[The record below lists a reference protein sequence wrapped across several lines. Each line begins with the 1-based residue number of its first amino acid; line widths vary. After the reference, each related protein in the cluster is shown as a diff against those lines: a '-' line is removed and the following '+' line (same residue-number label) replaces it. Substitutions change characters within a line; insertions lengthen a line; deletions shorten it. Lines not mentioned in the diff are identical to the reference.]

1 MKGWLDMKIGIIGGG
16 WRADFFLRIAREL
29 PSEFEIAGVA
39 RTSREKAK
47 ETEKKWGVPGCA
59 GVDELLERHPEY
71 VVLSVPRTE
80 ALGLLTT
87 LLQREV
93 PVLCET
99 PPGASTEELVR
110 LWEMARSSQTPL
122 LVAEQY
128 FLQPYHSANLRLIE
142 EGALGEVVSMRNS
155 MMHGYHGINI
165 MRRVLGVG
173 MAGCRISGRVD
184 EFPITHT
191 CGRGGRDTSG
201 KVVTARRELFLFDF
215 DGGKTGVWDFS
226 GEQYFSAIRARHLS
240 VEGVRGEIFDTTVR
254 ILDRENKPCVIDYR
268 RVEAGPYSNLE
279 GFSLQALE
287 LGGRRLWEN
296 PFPGAR
302 LSDDE
307 LAVAS
312 LMRNLRRHLQDG
324 EALCYPLSEGL
335 QDAYL
340 SFCLDE
346 AKQSGTVKTAICP
359 WYKDR

>member
-1 MKGWLDMKIGIIGGG
+1 MKIGIIGGG
-16 WRADFFLRIAREL
+16 WRADFFLRVAREL
-29 PSEFEIAGVA
+29 PGEFEIAGVA

-47 ETEKKWGVPGCA
+47 ETEKKWGVPGCV
-59 GVDELLERHPEY
+59 GMDELLERRPEY

-87 LLQREV
+87 LLQREM

-99 PPGASTEELVR
+99 PPAASAEELVR

-128 FLQPYHSANLRLIE
+128 FLQPYHSANLRLIG

-191 CGRGGRDTSG
+191 CGRDGRDTSG

-226 GEQYFSAIRARHLS
+226 SEQYFSAIRARHLS

-254 ILDRENKPCVIDYR
+254 ILDCENKLCVIDYR

-312 LMRNLRRHLQDG
+312 LMRSLRRHLQNG

-346 AKQSGTVKTAICP
+346 AKQSGTVKTATCP
-359 WYKDR
+359 WHRDR